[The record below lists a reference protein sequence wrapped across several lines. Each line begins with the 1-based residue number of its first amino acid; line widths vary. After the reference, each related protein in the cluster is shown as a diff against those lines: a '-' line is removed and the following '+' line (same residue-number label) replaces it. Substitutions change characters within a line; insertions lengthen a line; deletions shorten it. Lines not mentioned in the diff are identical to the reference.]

1 MIIYINFKNDTRI
14 LIYNLNGYL
23 KGYMMSWLGKMI
35 GGTIGFALGG
45 PLGAIAGAA
54 FGHTFVDKKEAI
66 YLSSRPG
73 AQYTTLSSNEQAQLV
88 FFTAAFSMLAKISK
102 ADGRITDNEIHVV
115 EKFMK
120 HDLGLDTEGQQ
131 TAINIFRQAVNSA
144 EPFEAFAT
152 QFYSVFNTQPHIIDL
167 MMDILLRVSAS
178 DGKTS
183 TEEERMLLSAVRI
196 FNYSNS
202 DYTRLKSKYVKQSN
216 PYYAVLKCDETASNE
231 EIKKQY
237 RKLVTEFHP
246 DKIQAKGLPEEFI
259 KFANDKFREIQE
271 AYDMI
276 RKERGF

>member
-1 MIIYINFKNDTRI
+1 
-14 LIYNLNGYL
+14 
-23 KGYMMSWLGKMI
+23 MSWLGKMI

-54 FGHTFVDKKEAI
+54 FGHTFVDKKETA

-73 AQYTTLSSNEQAQLV
+73 TQDTLSSNEQAQLV

-102 ADGRITDNEIHVV
+102 ADGKITDNEISTI

-120 HDLGLDTEGQQ
+120 HDLGLDANGQQ
-131 TAINIFRQAVNSA
+131 TAINIFRQAVNSP

-152 QFYSVFNTQPHIIDL
+152 QFYSVFNTQPHIIEL

-178 DGKTS
+178 DGKIS
-183 TEEERMLLSAVRI
+183 SQEENMLLSAVRI
-196 FNYSNS
+196 FNYSS
-202 DYTRLKSKYVKQSN
+202 ADYKRHQSKYVKQSN
-216 PYYAVLKCDETASNE
+216 PYYSVLKCDETASNE

-237 RKLVTEFHP
+237 RKLVVEYHP

-259 KFANDKFREIQE
+259 KFANDKFKEIQH
-271 AYDMI
+271 AYDI
-276 RKERGF
+276 IKKERGF